1 LQLNRKLYI
10 KMATKRIILLTI
22 SLVILVI
29 TAFRVSLI
37 NIEIKESEEND
48 RPIRYMDKE
57 TYNELAKD

>member
-1 LQLNRKLYI
+1 
-10 KMATKRIILLTI
+10 MATKRIILLTI

-37 NIEIKESEEND
+37 NKEIKESEEND